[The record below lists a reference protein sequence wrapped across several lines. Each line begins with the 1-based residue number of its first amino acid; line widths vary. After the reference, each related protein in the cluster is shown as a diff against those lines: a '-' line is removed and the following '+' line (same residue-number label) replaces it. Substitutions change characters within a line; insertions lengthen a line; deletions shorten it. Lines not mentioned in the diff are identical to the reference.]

1 MVSVVNF
8 IFESTFTEK
17 DNKVLKLLKDILDLP
32 ARVLEKLYIQY
43 KKYRI
48 KHKLYAP
55 VAKKN
60 KYADDVQLIVDDFLQ
75 WLE

>member
-32 ARVLEKLYIQY
+32 GRVLEKLYIQY
-43 KKYRI
+43 KKYRV
-48 KHKLYAP
+48 KHKLRIP
-55 VAKKN
+55 TLKKTEV
-60 KYADDVQLIVDDFLQ
+60 DDIQLIVDDFLQ